1 VRTKTLIC
9 LTLGLA
15 TGMGAGSA
23 SAATTPTS
31 LSGAGSTLVA
41 PLLEYW
47 AAAFQPLFG
56 VTVSY
61 SVDGSL
67 AGVRQLESGTVNF
80 AASDAP
86 LSPAQSQG
94 CHRCVLIPWALTGI
108 GIGYHVAGVGAKLQL
123 SPHVL
128 AEIYLGQITSWND
141 ARVKAVNPG
150 VNLPALKITP
160 VYQTGSGD
168 TYAFTSYLSKTDSA
182 WRSKVGFGT
191 TVSFTTGSPVQT
203 NSGATR
209 VLESTNGAVAYVS
222 AAYLIAHGL
231 PAAAIQNAAGNYEY
245 PNLSN
250 IKAAGAAV
258 KTVPAGNAVSI
269 VNPPA
274 SAPAAYPIST
284 FSFEV
289 LSSNSTPAVKAVL
302 KQWSLYTIGLGQQF
316 GAGLDFVPIP
326 AVVVNADKTTLS
338 TYAP

>member
-1 VRTKTLIC
+1 MRAKTLIC

-15 TGMGAGSA
+15 MGVGAGSA

-41 PLLEYW
+41 PLLAYW
-47 AAAFQPLFG
+47 ASAFQPLFG

-61 SVDGSL
+61 SLDGSP
-67 AGVRQLESGTVNF
+67 AGVRQLESSTVNF
-80 AASDAP
+80 AASEGP
-86 LSPAQSQG
+86 LSANQSQG
-94 CHRCVLIPWALTGI
+94 CHGCVLLPWALTGI
-108 GIGYHVAGVGAKLQL
+108 AVGYHVPGVGAKLQL

-141 ARVKAVNPG
+141 SRVKAVNPG
-150 VNLPALKITP
+150 VNLPALRITP

-168 TYAFTSYLSKTDSA
+168 TYVFTSYLSKADSA

-191 TVSFTTGSPVQT
+191 TVSFPTGSPVQT
-203 NSGATR
+203 SSGATR
-209 VLESTNGAVAYVS
+209 LLESTNGAIAYVS

-231 PAAAIQNAAGNYEY
+231 PAAAIQNAAGKYEY

-250 IKAAGAAV
+250 IKAAGATV
-258 KTVPAGNAVSI
+258 KTVPAGNAVS
-269 VNPPA
+269 VVDPPA
-274 SAPAAYPIST
+274 SAPVAYPIST

-289 LSSNSTPAVKAVL
+289 LSPNSTASVKAAL

-316 GAGLDFVPIP
+316 GAGLDFVPVP
-326 AVVVNADKTTLS
+326 AVVVNADKTALNS
-338 TYAP
+338 YAP